1 MVEEEEEFFYDGIIP
16 GEPKKEEEDFLDE
29 YMLSTV
35 SSIKEELI
43 INFPQETSDFYIYT
57 KYSQKDRI
65 LKIFV
70 CLNRGSSINH
80 REMNIN
86 FLMIVN
92 EEFPNKP
99 PLVFCSSDV
108 NNNLYN
114 LILIL
119 HKFSLRMRL
128 IYMI

>member
-1 MVEEEEEFFYDGIIP
+1 MVEEEEEFFYGGIIE
-16 GEPKKEEEDFLDE
+16 GEQKKEEEDYLDE

-43 INFPQETSDFYIYT
+43 INFPQETSDFYVYT

-70 CLNRGSSINH
+70 SLNRASSINH

-99 PLVFCSSDV
+99 PLIFCLTDV
-108 NNNLYN
+108 NNIIYN
-114 LILIL
+114 LIHFNINLV
-119 HKFSLRMRL
+119 
-128 IYMI
+128 